1 MGGVNE
7 KKTPLDGTELLEFLN
22 AKNTRQSAFATA
34 EDIADFINSFD
45 IPAETLMIILLQ
57 EMLSELKHLHEV
69 SEKLE
74 ESNKYLRK
82 IYNPQ

>member
-34 EDIADFINSFD
+34 EDVADFINSFD

-57 EMLSELKHLHEV
+57 EMLSELKHLHEIA
-69 SEKLE
+69 EKMDE
-74 ESNKYLRK
+74 NNKYLRK